1 VKLVW
6 VVCWIMMEV
15 GGLGRALQKQTNP
28 GASAAPWQPRGSTRC
43 GNITTPTINITT
55 QHSRRP
61 TLHCL
66 EREREASVQCRRH
79 CVVPAPPAVPYI
91 LHHACSASGSHPNLP
106 PRLPVA
112 PPLPLPRLSKCL
124 SGSAGH
130 EPTSERLTHYRYQP
144 KAN

>member
-1 VKLVW
+1 LVW

-15 GGLGRALQKQTNP
+15 GGLGRAKTNKPCEPQQRP
-28 GASAAPWQPRGSTRC
+28 GNERGSTRC

-66 EREREASVQCRRH
+66 KQEREASVQCRRH
-79 CVVPAPPAVPYI
+79 CLVPAPPAVPYI

-106 PRLPVA
+106 PRLSCRPTAAV
-112 PPLPLPRLSKCL
+112 PRLSKCL